1 MLGPARAS
9 GENPSVSR
17 SNTSP
22 TPRNRPQLPA
32 GGNGWNSGNLLSVSG
47 GTGWHMSPDTIM
59 TTTQAQMMLD
69 SSFGL
74 DVKMSTPLYTVY

>member
-1 MLGPARAS
+1 
-9 GENPSVSR
+9 
-17 SNTSP
+17 
-22 TPRNRPQLPA
+22 
-32 GGNGWNSGNLLSVSG
+32 LSVSG

-69 SSFGL
+69 SGFGI